1 MIVFTFSID
10 GTLIRKTIAMGKDWV
25 KSNVEIK
32 CILSVHEALVLLIRV
47 RDKLWDLI
55 IKIVLICAKLF
66 FSLDYN
72 KKC

>member
-1 MIVFTFSID
+1 
-10 GTLIRKTIAMGKDWV
+10 MGKDWV
-25 KSNVEIK
+25 ESNVEIK
-32 CILSVHEALVLLIRV
+32 CILSVHEALVRLIRV